1 MALLQQTRQLMT
13 FLRDNPQIRA
23 RIAAPPNSTLVYC
36 GSFMWPAWQ
45 EIEELRRTW
54 PQAASKRLLPEVL
67 AGIHTPGQP
76 YPTLLAWAK
85 AVEHPW
91 LDNGFI
97 AWRALSGIYAANAK
111 GAVSFYI
118 ASNVTKGKVFAATE
132 LPVLCAIPMS
142 MPLPGTCWPTMIN
155 A

>member
-1 MALLQQTRQLMT
+1 MALLQPTRQLMT

-23 RIAAPPNSTLVYC
+23 RIAAPAGSTVVYC

-45 EIEELRRTW
+45 EIEDLRRTW
-54 PQAASKRLLPEVL
+54 PQAASKRLLPDVL
-67 AGIHTPGQP
+67 AGIRTPGQP
-76 YPTLLAWAK
+76 YSNLLAWAK
-85 AVEHPW
+85 AVERPW

-118 ASNVTKGKVFAATE
+118 ASNVIKGKVFAVTE
-132 LPVLCAIPMS
+132 LPVLLRNP
-142 MPLPGTCWPTMIN
+142 N
-155 A
+155 